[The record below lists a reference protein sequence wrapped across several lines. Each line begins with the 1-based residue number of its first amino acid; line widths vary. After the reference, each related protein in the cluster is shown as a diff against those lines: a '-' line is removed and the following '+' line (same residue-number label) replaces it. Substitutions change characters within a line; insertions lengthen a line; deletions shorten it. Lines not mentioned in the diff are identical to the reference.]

1 MAWAQYLLA
10 AMLCPGNYIHLERQ
24 GKTYVRLLYICYQTS
39 DINGCLPALHHVT
52 VTTLVSME
60 CKRKQ
65 CQSDK
70 VVPSHSSRCGF
81 YTWNATPCSCK
92 KTLNR
97 NKILRLHILCHFRA
111 TLGCYAAQL
120 NRWWVIKS
128 TVIHTH
134 VHRDV
139 IQHCTRVCDQVAL
152 AVKPSLNPWPMHCI
166 IKHNLCC

>member
-1 MAWAQYLLA
+1 
-10 AMLCPGNYIHLERQ
+10 MLCPGNYIRLERQ
-24 GKTYVRLLYICYQTS
+24 GKTYARLLYICYQTS

-70 VVPSHSSRCGF
+70 VVPSHRCGF
-81 YTWNATPCSCK
+81 YSWNDTPCSCK

-97 NKILRLHILCHFRA
+97 KNILRLHILCHFRA
-111 TLGCYAAQL
+111 TLGCYTAQL

-128 TVIHTH
+128 IVIHT
-134 VHRDV
+134 RS
-139 IQHCTRVCDQVAL
+139 QGCDSAL
-152 AVKPSLNPWPMHCI
+152 RTFLWSSRFSSKTQFEPLANALHHKTSFTLLYNSS
-166 IKHNLCC
+166 